1 MLIIVMQGICL
12 RAYPTSA
19 QKNILSQWMGCAR
32 T

>member
-1 MLIIVMQGICL
+1 MQGICL